1 MLSWFPEILPGTNV
15 WQVVYIGESGS
26 AGWRSNLLLF
36 VDLLGLLAVVLVVL
50 VSVLRCCL

>member
-1 MLSWFPEILPGTNV
+1 MLSWFPEIFPGTIA
-15 WQVVYIGESGS
+15 WQVVYIGKSGS

-50 VSVLRCCL
+50 VSVLR